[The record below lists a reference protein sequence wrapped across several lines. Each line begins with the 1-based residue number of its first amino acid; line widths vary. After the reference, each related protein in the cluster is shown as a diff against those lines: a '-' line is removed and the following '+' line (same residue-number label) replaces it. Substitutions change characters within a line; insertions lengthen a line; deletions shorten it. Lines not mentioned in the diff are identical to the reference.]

1 LPSVWLSEYPSTHQ
15 TRFCLA
21 LDTRQSIPFGK
32 VPSAADDSSQT
43 LSLSSV
49 TTVDKVQQAIDEAQE
64 DEEEA

>member
-1 LPSVWLSEYPSTHQ
+1 
-15 TRFCLA
+15 
-21 LDTRQSIPFGK
+21 